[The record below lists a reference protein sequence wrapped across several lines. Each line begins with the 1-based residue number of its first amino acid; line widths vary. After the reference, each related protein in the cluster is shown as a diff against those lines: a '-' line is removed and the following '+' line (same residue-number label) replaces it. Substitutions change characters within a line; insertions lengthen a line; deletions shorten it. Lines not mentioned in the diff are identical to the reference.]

1 MNSTHLACPF
11 RVRLKQPS
19 LENNVE
25 CHVTSRGRGV
35 LPVSWQRVRPT
46 LQHDGAGLVEL
57 HHSGHHRDKDP
68 LVAGVVDTVTQ
79 REVEAVVLAT
89 PCSYVP
95 EVARAGEVLSVL
107 VEADSHD
114 SVSGVEGLL
123 HPVTVVDVNIY
134 VEDSLVVLEELQDG
148 EYNVID
154 VTESTGLGFLSV
166 VKSTSPVDSDV
177 CSLQ

>member
-1 MNSTHLACPF
+1 MKKYEDERHETPDIPLHELYT
-11 RVRLKQPS
+11 L
-19 LENNVE
+19 
-25 CHVTSRGRGV
+25 GV
-35 LPVSWQRVRPT
+35 T
-46 LQHDGAGLVEL
+46 LQGEIEAAEAVSGERVCSALQDDGAGLVKL
-57 HHSGHHRDKDP
+57 HHPRHHRHEDP
-68 LVAGVVDTVTQ
+68 LVAHVVNSVTEW
-79 REVEAVVLAT
+79 EVEAVVLPTA
-89 PCSYVP
+89 CSDVP
-95 EVARAGEVLSVL
+95 EVSSPGEVLSVL

-166 VKSTSPVDSDV
+166 VESTSPVDSDV